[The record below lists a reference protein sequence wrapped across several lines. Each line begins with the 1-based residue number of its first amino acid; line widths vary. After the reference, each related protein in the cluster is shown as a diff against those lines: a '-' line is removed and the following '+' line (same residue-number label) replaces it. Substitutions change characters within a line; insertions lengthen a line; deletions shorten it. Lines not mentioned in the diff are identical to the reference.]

1 MNKGLTMNSR
11 RILKLFPF
19 YFFVMMF
26 LLAVGCSSGGGTKY
40 KAGENVIVNSKI
52 IGADGGTIQAA
63 NSGTPIDGVIVKFPA
78 GALSKDINVFL
89 GYNEGELESEDG
101 TQNGFVLVLD
111 TGEVTQFEEPISI
124 TVPFKDTSTTP
135 VPYYVDSLGK
145 VHPVQLVSIDR
156 EDGTF
161 TFETFHASS
170 YRWNLV
176 IKNKYISVG
185 TIPTGFSPEKNGF
198 QIENDTNVYPGG
210 ACLGL
215 AAFSV
220 WYFINHKEGNLYAKY
235 IDKIDGLT
243 RQEIIASRAYTS
255 IAYGWKDYYQNAYN
269 KQFKSSME
277 DVDHWNEI
285 CDAIKATGQPVIL
298 QLRSDIPF
306 TNIQITD
313 LTHAVV
319 AYEVDTNTGKISIYD
334 PSFPGISKSIVYD
347 QSAQEFNVYHLWNR
361 FGMIA
366 KATDIRPEESFE
378 HIIECADNYFSGDQY
393 ARITV
398 TSHESGQQV
407 SDGNVT
413 LRGQII
419 SAQVLVNKL
428 YVYVNYKEGMMPYEA
443 SVGDDG
449 YFILPIQLVRGYN
462 KLTFEIYGKTKE
474 SGKQYLNFVM
484 EPQDGFVMEFMP
496 VVTHAMSGTIHVG
509 NNSGPALSGAT
520 VSIAGLST
528 TTNSAGT
535 FTIIGIPAGT
545 YAFSVSK
552 LGYDTYTNPAYY
564 VGADQSSL
572 NFYLTQPDVSY
583 SISGTIHAGSNSGS
597 TLSGATV
604 SIAGLS
610 TTTNSAGTFTI
621 IGIPAGTYAFSVS
634 KPGYDTYTN
643 PAYYVGAD
651 QSGLNFYLA
660 IINVDPLN
668 AWHLRS
674 SLSSTLKSVVYGNN
688 AFVAVGGSNV
698 ANSLDGVSWSSQV
711 FNANLASV
719 AYGNDTFFTVGFGGV
734 RITSPDGSAWTIQE
748 TPSVLNPHYTTIGYG
763 NGTFVMYAGGLY
775 EGIYTSTDGITGTGV
790 TVSTSSSLSGVCYGN
805 NIFVFVGGNGTVLTS
820 SNGSTWTTRDTG
832 VDAELQSIAYGNG
845 TFVAVGYYGL
855 VQTYGIVLTSPDGII
870 WTPRNMGNIHN
881 LYGIAYGNGTFVA
894 VGLDGLILSSPD
906 GITWTQKNSGVI
918 GDLFGITFA
927 NNKFVT
933 VGENGIILQSD

>member
-552 LGYDTYTNPAYY
+552 
-564 VGADQSSL
+564 
-572 NFYLTQPDVSY
+572 
-583 SISGTIHAGSNSGS
+583 
-597 TLSGATV
+597 
-604 SIAGLS
+604 
-610 TTTNSAGTFTI
+610 
-621 IGIPAGTYAFSVS
+621 
-634 KPGYDTYTN
+634 PGYDTYTN

>member
-1 MNKGLTMNSR
+1 MSFR
-11 RILKLFPF
+11 
-19 YFFVMMF
+19 
-26 LLAVGCSSGGGTKY
+26 
-40 KAGENVIVNSKI
+40 
-52 IGADGGTIQAA
+52 
-63 NSGTPIDGVIVKFPA
+63 
-78 GALSKDINVFL
+78 
-89 GYNEGELESEDG
+89 YNEGELESEDG

-378 HIIECADNYFSGDQY
+378 HI
-393 ARITV
+393 
-398 TSHESGQQV
+398 
-407 SDGNVT
+407 
-413 LRGQII
+413 
-419 SAQVLVNKL
+419 
-428 YVYVNYKEGMMPYEA
+428 
-443 SVGDDG
+443 
-449 YFILPIQLVRGYN
+449 
-462 KLTFEIYGKTKE
+462 
-474 SGKQYLNFVM
+474 
-484 EPQDGFVMEFMP
+484 
-496 VVTHAMSGTIHVG
+496 MS
-509 NNSGPALSGAT
+509 
-520 VSIAGLST
+520 
-528 TTNSAGT
+528 
-535 FTIIGIPAGT
+535 
-545 YAFSVSK
+545 
-552 LGYDTYTNPAYY
+552 
-564 VGADQSSL
+564 
-572 NFYLTQPDVSY
+572 
-583 SISGTIHAGSNSGS
+583 
-597 TLSGATV
+597 
-604 SIAGLS
+604 
-610 TTTNSAGTFTI
+610 
-621 IGIPAGTYAFSVS
+621 
-634 KPGYDTYTN
+634 
-643 PAYYVGAD
+643 
-651 QSGLNFYLA
+651 
-660 IINVDPLN
+660 
-668 AWHLRS
+668 
-674 SLSSTLKSVVYGNN
+674 
-688 AFVAVGGSNV
+688 
-698 ANSLDGVSWSSQV
+698 
-711 FNANLASV
+711 
-719 AYGNDTFFTVGFGGV
+719 V
-734 RITSPDGSAWTIQE
+734 RIIIFQE
-748 TPSVLNPHYTTIGYG
+748 I
-763 NGTFVMYAGGLY
+763 
-775 EGIYTSTDGITGTGV
+775 
-790 TVSTSSSLSGVCYGN
+790 
-805 NIFVFVGGNGTVLTS
+805 
-820 SNGSTWTTRDTG
+820 
-832 VDAELQSIAYGNG
+832 
-845 TFVAVGYYGL
+845 
-855 VQTYGIVLTSPDGII
+855 
-870 WTPRNMGNIHN
+870 NM
-881 LYGIAYGNGTFVA
+881 
-894 VGLDGLILSSPD
+894 
-906 GITWTQKNSGVI
+906 Q
-918 GDLFGITFA
+918 
-927 NNKFVT
+927 
-933 VGENGIILQSD
+933 E